1 MRNSNFRIGSLI
13 ILFTSFTSC
22 TKEDLKWDLDKVVR
36 LPKVITISADN
47 IYNTGAVINSE
58 VTEDGG
64 SDVTQR
70 GVCWSTNQNPSIT
83 DSITNNGNGLGD
95 FNSIISGLTANT
107 TYHVRAYAIN
117 SKGTAYS
124 NEINFKTT
132 NTSASLPTLTTTNA
146 SNITTNSASSGGN
159 VTSDGGS
166 NVTQRGICWST
177 TQNPTLANT
186 SKASGSGMG
195 SFTSAFSG
203 LTSNTSYYL
212 RAYATNSQGTAYG
225 NQISFKTSTISTS
238 LPTVITSSANN
249 ITTNSASSGGNV
261 TSDGGSTVT
270 QRGICWSTTQNP
282 TLANTSK
289 ASGSGMGSF
298 TSAFSGLT
306 SNTSYYLRAYAT
318 NSQGTAYG
326 NQISFKTA
334 TPSASLVSSKG
345 CTSLNGTNSLYYG
358 MNGTSATWGLSSSG
372 YSGTCWVAPDP
383 NKSGNLGTVVGSNHY
398 VEFTHNFSSQGYIEF
413 WVNTYNPGYNNLIPS
428 ITVNGSAIGSATKI
442 GGQTSSFYW
451 MQVRSPLI
459 SAGNNKVRIVLSG
472 SYYVLKIDEIKIYEY

>member
-146 SNITTNSASSGGN
+146 SNIT
-159 VTSDGGS
+159 
-166 NVTQRGICWST
+166 I
-177 TQNPTLANT
+177 
-186 SKASGSGMG
+186 
-195 SFTSAFSG
+195 
-203 LTSNTSYYL
+203 
-212 RAYATNSQGTAYG
+212 
-225 NQISFKTSTISTS
+225 
-238 LPTVITSSANN
+238 
-249 ITTNSASSGGNV
+249 NSASSGGNV

-472 SYYVLKIDEIKIYEY
+472 SYYALKIDEIKIYEY

>member
-132 NTSASLPTLTTTNA
+132 NTSASLPTLTTT
-146 SNITTNSASSGGN
+146 
-159 VTSDGGS
+159 
-166 NVTQRGICWST
+166 
-177 TQNPTLANT
+177 
-186 SKASGSGMG
+186 
-195 SFTSAFSG
+195 
-203 LTSNTSYYL
+203 
-212 RAYATNSQGTAYG
+212 
-225 NQISFKTSTISTS
+225 
-238 LPTVITSSANN
+238 SANN

-270 QRGICWSTTQNP
+270 QRGICWSITQNP

>member
-107 TYHVRAYAIN
+107 TYHLRAYAIN

-159 VTSDGGS
+159 VTSDG
-166 NVTQRGICWST
+166 
-177 TQNPTLANT
+177 
-186 SKASGSGMG
+186 
-195 SFTSAFSG
+195 
-203 LTSNTSYYL
+203 
-212 RAYATNSQGTAYG
+212 
-225 NQISFKTSTISTS
+225 
-238 LPTVITSSANN
+238 
-249 ITTNSASSGGNV
+249 
-261 TSDGGSTVT
+261 
-270 QRGICWSTTQNP
+270 
-282 TLANTSK
+282 
-289 ASGSGMGSF
+289 
-298 TSAFSGLT
+298 
-306 SNTSYYLRAYAT
+306 
-318 NSQGTAYG
+318 
-326 NQISFKTA
+326 
-334 TPSASLVSSKG
+334 
-345 CTSLNGTNSLYYG
+345 
-358 MNGTSATWGLSSSG
+358 
-372 YSGTCWVAPDP
+372 
-383 NKSGNLGTVVGSNHY
+383 
-398 VEFTHNFSSQGYIEF
+398 
-413 WVNTYNPGYNNLIPS
+413 
-428 ITVNGSAIGSATKI
+428 
-442 GGQTSSFYW
+442 
-451 MQVRSPLI
+451 
-459 SAGNNKVRIVLSG
+459 
-472 SYYVLKIDEIKIYEY
+472 